1 MTTQTLDQ
9 QIALWAAEDA
19 AFAAIDKA
27 RTAYFALI
35 TEIEAA
41 NPDNLY
47 LTDENVD
54 HENSSHHAEGT
65 VDYWNARTYS
75 AADAAGSR
83 AEEYGLNINA
93 LVGRSIY

>member
-41 NPDNLY
+41 N
-47 LTDENVD
+47 TDTMPVRLKDGRYE
-54 HENSSHHAEGT
+54 AKC
-65 VDYWNARTYS
+65 
-75 AADAAGSR
+75 AADRAYLHYIIDCWLDDEPVVLQAA
-83 AEEYGLNINA
+83 ELE
-93 LVGRSIY
+93 